1 MLGQKTLGN
10 NLDYKK
16 LQGTVFLPLYKT
28 KHQSPLFP
36 LWQYSQDICTPQSVI
51 KGKKSLIRNQPSQHL
66 GLGLQRPDCENI
78 SQLLNTLSI
87 VCSYDDQV
95 RILPGT
101 FSGPSIVLKVYFLYR
116 SLLLSSMHTISFVSY
131 VHGGIRHPIDRK
143 AGEANCRRELWL
155 TVNLEDP
162 LFMCGVLS

>member
-10 NLDYKK
+10 NLDYER

-28 KHQSPLFP
+28 KHQSPLF
-36 LWQYSQDICTPQSVI
+36 LSIMTIQSGHLYITVCNQR
-51 KGKKSLIRNQPSQHL
+51 KKKSLIRNQPSQHL

-78 SQLLNTLSI
+78 SQLLNTLFI

-101 FSGPSIVLKVYFLYR
+101 FSGPSIVLNVYFFYR
-116 SLLLSSMHTISFVSY
+116 SLLLYPVHTVSFVFY
-131 VHGGIRHPIDRK
+131 VHGGIRHPIDGK
-143 AGEANCRRELWL
+143 AGEENCRRE
-155 TVNLEDP
+155 
-162 LFMCGVLS
+162 S